1 MRFLY
6 AREWVSAERAGVL
19 FDLAIIWLVDHKVLL
34 PGITTL
40 ERLISSVRERA
51 ALRVWQR
58 LSTVVDPEQC
68 ARLDRLLD
76 PSGKGNTRIT
86 TLERLR
92 RSPTYASSRTMAA
105 ALTRLDEIRQ
115 LEMGTLGLGNISPSR
130 IRTLAAYAVTSKAS
144 TLARLPD
151 EQRAATLLCCARA
164 LEVTALDDS
173 LDVLDL
179 LLRDLLAKSERTGKK
194 ERLCTLRDLDA
205 ASLQLAERVEQLFKE
220 ERSDKDLRDYLEAQ
234 QTTMQA
240 SVATIYAI
248 ARPPDDNY
256 YQEVGDRYKSVRQ
269 FFPQLLQ
276 HIEFQGNRA
285 GQPVLKGLAFLKAL
299 EGVSHPSMNG
309 APLDFVSPGWK
320 RYVAP
325 YHHTPDRRYYTLCA
339 LSRLHEAL
347 RHRDVYVPQS
357 SRWGDPRAKL
367 LQGDAW
373 ERVRAT
379 VCQSLGRS
387 LTPKAELDE
396 LARRLNEAYRRTAAN
411 LPSASVRIEREKS
424 PSGQEHDKLVLTGLD
439 KVDEPASLQLLRHR
453 VTRRLPPIN
462 LPELLL
468 ELHMRTGFLS
478 EFTHISEGKSRVG
491 DLPTSLCAVLI
502 AEACNIGLAP
512 LIHTGIPALERD
524 RLSHV
529 QQNYIRPETLSR
541 ANARLVDYQAEIPL
555 AQAWGGGE
563 VASADGLRFTVPV
576 RTLNAG
582 PNPKYFGTG
591 RGLTLI
597 NYVSDQFSGFKN
609 IVVAGTLRDS
619 LVVLAGLLNQET
631 KLRPKELMTDTASY
645 SDVIFGLF
653 HLLGYQFSPRLADLG
668 KMRFWRMDPSA
679 DYGTLNGLARHRID
693 TNLITENWED
703 MLRVVGSLK
712 LGTVDV
718 TELMRTLQSGRR
730 PSTLA
735 RAIGEIGRI
744 AKSLFLLSYI
754 DDEAYRRRILIQLNK
769 GESRH
774 SLARKVFYG
783 HKGEIRQRYR
793 EGQEEQ
799 LNALGLVVNAVILW
813 NTMYMDRA
821 LEDMRRRG
829 MTIDPLDVSRLSPI
843 GHEHVNVYGKY
854 SFTLAEPVRQGAF
867 HPLRELDETESP
879 EGEEEVELPTEGAEI
894 SFGA

>member
-339 LSRLHEAL
+339 LSVCTRHFDIEMSMSRSPPAGAIHELSSYRGMPGSACVPPCASRSVAPSPQRPNSMSWPGGSMKPTGAL
-347 RHRDVYVPQS
+347 LPTCRALQS
-357 SRWGDPRAKL
+357 VLS
-367 LQGDAW
+367 
-373 ERVRAT
+373 
-379 VCQSLGRS
+379 
-387 LTPKAELDE
+387 
-396 LARRLNEAYRRTAAN
+396 
-411 LPSASVRIEREKS
+411 EKS
-424 PSGQEHDKLVLTGLD
+424 HHLVKNT
-439 KVDEPASLQLLRHR
+439 
-453 VTRRLPPIN
+453 
-462 LPELLL
+462 
-468 ELHMRTGFLS
+468 
-478 EFTHISEGKSRVG
+478 
-491 DLPTSLCAVLI
+491 TSSC
-502 AEACNIGLAP
+502 
-512 LIHTGIPALERD
+512 
-524 RLSHV
+524 S
-529 QQNYIRPETLSR
+529 
-541 ANARLVDYQAEIPL
+541 
-555 AQAWGGGE
+555 
-563 VASADGLRFTVPV
+563 PV
-576 RTLNAG
+576 
-582 PNPKYFGTG
+582 
-591 RGLTLI
+591 
-597 NYVSDQFSGFKN
+597 
-609 IVVAGTLRDS
+609 
-619 LVVLAGLLNQET
+619 
-631 KLRPKELMTDTASY
+631 
-645 SDVIFGLF
+645 
-653 HLLGYQFSPRLADLG
+653 
-668 KMRFWRMDPSA
+668 
-679 DYGTLNGLARHRID
+679 
-693 TNLITENWED
+693 
-703 MLRVVGSLK
+703 
-712 LGTVDV
+712 
-718 TELMRTLQSGRR
+718 
-730 PSTLA
+730 
-735 RAIGEIGRI
+735 
-744 AKSLFLLSYI
+744 
-754 DDEAYRRRILIQLNK
+754 
-769 GESRH
+769 
-774 SLARKVFYG
+774 
-783 HKGEIRQRYR
+783 
-793 EGQEEQ
+793 
-799 LNALGLVVNAVILW
+799 
-813 NTMYMDRA
+813 
-821 LEDMRRRG
+821 
-829 MTIDPLDVSRLSPI
+829 
-843 GHEHVNVYGKY
+843 
-854 SFTLAEPVRQGAF
+854 
-867 HPLRELDETESP
+867 
-879 EGEEEVELPTEGAEI
+879 
-894 SFGA
+894 